1 MLNNKEMLNKRTE
14 YILAGAIGLYIVFMT
29 RPAPAVVSNM
39 LSSPIAQIVALA
51 GVIYVGACHSL
62 IVAVILALAVV
73 LSAPVRESMTDS
85 EKSKTEAVR
94 PDTTTKLAKKP
105 ASSAAK
111 VVPSKMKTVGAAA
124 TKPAAPGPSAAPPA
138 AANKPK
144 TPEPSDTKP
153 SDNVPDQ
160 SAPAPSG
167 QTLAAA
173 AGSKEHFSGG
183 CGMSPADF

>member
-1 MLNNKEMLNKRTE
+1 MLNKRTE
-14 YILAGAIGLYIVFMT
+14 YIIAGAIGLYIVFMT
-29 RPAPAVVSNM
+29 RPAPAIVSNM
-39 LSSPIAQIVALA
+39 LSSPVAQIAALA
-51 GVIYVGACHSL
+51 GVIYIGASHSL

-94 PDTTTKLAKKP
+94 PDTTTKLAAPPAKKP

-111 VVPSKMKTVGAAA
+111 VVPSKMKSVGAAA

-144 TPEPSDTKP
+144 TPEPSDNKP
-153 SDNVPDQ
+153 SDNAAPDQ

>member
-1 MLNNKEMLNKRTE
+1 MLNKRTE

-29 RPAPAVVSNM
+29 RPAPTVVSNM

-73 LSAPVRESMTDS
+73 LSAPVREFMTDS

-105 ASSAAK
+105 AAK
-111 VVPSKMKTVGAAA
+111 VMPSKMKTVGAAA